1 MNDNEKKDVESTP
14 VDNNKP
20 QVVNP
25 NNNEEVKEVKV
36 DNDTTTTNTN
46 NSNVNK
52 EEVPTSVELEKNTT
66 GEKKKGHPVFLV
78 LLLLF
83 LFAFV
88 FFLPEISQFIT
99 DYKNEKTG
107 ANHLKSG
114 KMTCTMSN
122 ETNNIDYSYEIEFD
136 YEKNKLKKSTMTTTA
151 RLSDNAT
158 DSSTLTERQDSCLA
172 LQTVLEDND
181 IGMSAD
187 CSLSAALQRTEQ
199 VIDYKKLD
207 LDFISTN
214 IGEFEGFYPEYEL
227 DESVTSIENDL
238 ENSGYTCERN
248 EY

>member
-1 MNDNEKKDVESTP
+1 MDNNDKKNVESTP

-20 QVVNP
+20 QVVSSS
-25 NNNEEVKEVKV
+25 NNEEVKEVKV
-36 DNDTTTTNTN
+36 EN
-46 NSNVNK
+46 NVNDEK
-52 EEVPTSVELEKNTT
+52 QVPTSVDLEKNTI

-107 ANHLKSG
+107 VNQLKSG
-114 KMTCTMSN
+114 KMTCTMDN
-122 ETNNIDYSYEIEFD
+122 ETNNIDYNYQMEFA
-136 YEKNKLKKSTMTTTA
+136 YEKNKLKKSIMTTTA

-158 DSSTLTERQDSCLA
+158 DTSILTERQDSCLA

-181 IGMSAD
+181 IGMIAD

-199 VIDYKKLD
+199 TIDYKKLD

-227 DESVTSIENDL
+227 NESITSIENDL
-238 ENSGYTCERN
+238 ENNGYTCKRN

>member
-1 MNDNEKKDVESTP
+1 MNDNDKKDVESTP

-20 QVVNP
+20 QVVDT

-36 DNDTTTTNTN
+36 ENNTNTD

-52 EEVPTSVELEKNTT
+52 EEQVPTSVDLEKNTT

-107 ANHLKSG
+107 ANQLKSG
-114 KMTCTMSN
+114 RMTCTMSN
-122 ETNNIDYSYEIEFD
+122 ETNNIDYSYQMEFT
-136 YEKNKLKKSTMTTTA
+136 YEKNKLKNSTMTTVA

-158 DSSTLTERQDSCLA
+158 DTSILTERQNSCLA
-172 LQTVLEDND
+172 LQTVLDENE